1 MNVNCV
7 NIETEKESLK
17 ITNVNLLVRFNKT

>member
-7 NIETEKESLK
+7 NIEREKESLM